1 MHGLY
6 VYELV
11 QTRGTLNKMLA
22 TTRFLRRLP
31 TAALYCL
38 PRSLPGSFHTP
49 RFNHTTPKNVESGA
63 LWLHP
68 AGGTIERL
76 NVAAKYAQLNFLVC
90 LTINSSLPL
99 EPAHFQEAL
108 THLYRKISPLR
119 ACFRWREDTLWVCE
133 ALETRLDFLVLEDSD
148 VSTAINKLLLQPFD
162 NSTEAPLWRTRLLP
176 AAPGVPCPI
185 PEIKEKFPHQYD
197 FMFHIHH
204 GLCDGLT
211 TMVILN
217 TFLKLLEDVVSGT
230 PISKE
235 QLGKFVSGEQTMD
248 IEREVLKNL
257 ESRPKDFQRMI
268 DETVNTKFTPLL
280 EQAFGIPEKG
290 SFPAEYVITDL
301 EPRLL
306 QNFQEHCQSH
316 GITLNSGMTSVIN
329 TALVEL
335 VADAGLERDVYSV
348 TSRHPVNQ
356 RRYWKGDPITDLGNH
371 MGAMSHTMQTPRHN
385 RNTFWEYAKQFDS
398 EFRRK
403 LKDGFIFQERIVRSK
418 ILPKDYSHES
428 FYSSPPTLVYDYMFS
443 NVLMPG
449 IIDYGIGN
457 KVQLTAT
464 KNASNISNCEF
475 SSMHALTL
483 FRDRVLY
490 NIMYASGRVSRSTM
504 QAFLSKIVT
513 VLNSLS

>member
-1 MHGLY
+1 
-6 VYELV
+6 
-11 QTRGTLNKMLA
+11 MLA

-31 TAALYCL
+31 PAALYCL
-38 PRSLPGSFHTP
+38 PRSHTP
-49 RFNHTTPKNVESGA
+49 RFTHTTPKNIESGA

-76 NVAAKYAQLNFLVC
+76 NVAAKYAQLNILVC

-99 EPAHFQEAL
+99 EPAHFEEAL

-119 ACFRWREDTLWVCE
+119 ACFRWREGTLWVCE
-133 ALETRLDFLVLEDSD
+133 ALETRLDFSVLEDSD
-148 VSTAINKLLLQPFD
+148 VSTAINKLLHQPFD

-176 AAPGVPCPI
+176 AAPGTPCPI
-185 PEIKEKFPHQYD
+185 PEMKEKFPHQYD
-197 FMFHIHH
+197 FVFHFHH

-211 TMVILN
+211 AMVILN
-217 TFLKLLEDVVSGT
+217 TFLKLLEDVVSGA

-248 IEREVLKNL
+248 IEREVLRNL
-257 ESRPKDFQRMI
+257 ESRPEDFKRMI
-268 DETVNTKFTPLL
+268 HETMNTKFTPLL
-280 EQAFGIPEKG
+280 EQAFGISEKE
-290 SFPAEYVITDL
+290 SFPTGYIVTDL

-306 QNFQEHCQSH
+306 QSFQDQCQSH
-316 GITLNSGMTSVIN
+316 GVTLNSGMTSVIN

-335 VADAGLERDVYSV
+335 VADAGLVRDVYSV

-371 MGAMSHTMQTPRHN
+371 MGAMSHTMQTPLHN

-403 LKDGFIFQERIVRSK
+403 LKDGFIFQERIVMSK
-418 ILPKDYSHES
+418 IMPKDYSYES
-428 FYSSPPTLVYDYMFS
+428 FYSSPPTTIYDYMFS

-464 KNASNISNCEF
+464 RNVSNISNCEY
-475 SSMHALTL
+475 SNMHAVTL

-504 QAFLSKIVT
+504 QAFLSKVVT